1 MPYSINRQCLEKIL
15 TRLTNL
21 IVINESDTKELK
33 KYVEMATI
41 ISAQLTEVMQVEA
54 GIEIIE
60 NNE

>member
-41 ISAQLTEVMQVEA
+41 ISAQLTGVMQVEA

-60 NNE
+60 DNE

>member
-41 ISAQLTEVMQVEA
+41 ISAQLTGVMQVEA

-60 NNE
+60 NDE